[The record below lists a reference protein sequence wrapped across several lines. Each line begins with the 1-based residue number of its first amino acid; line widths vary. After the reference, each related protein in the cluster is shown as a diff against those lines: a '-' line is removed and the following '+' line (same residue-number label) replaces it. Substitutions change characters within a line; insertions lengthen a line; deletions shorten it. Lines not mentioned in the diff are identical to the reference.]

1 MSMEIQTFQVTRFYC
16 PQCCEIA
23 TMDVDIGQTLRHSC
37 GWGGMITAL
46 FRGHG
51 FCIDAPEPTPE
62 PEEVEA
68 DEDGVLDSR
77 TLELLERSVERTA
90 PAEKR
95 VTKPLAVAG
104 KFMHDLGGEIQT
116 NIELDRQGADVVLN
130 LLGNPPKP
138 TPALSSLMASP
149 AAPALTPREPHHDSM
164 LMLRAVEALAAV
176 NREYLK
182 KNAVPTVMLA
192 DLRVKRCDSEA
203 RRSIP
208 ALLHER
214 SADVDELAAWR
225 LAELLERGE
234 KASLRILWSERGVPV
249 LLVQRQNGTCEIVDE
264 LMKGRLQ

>member
-16 PQCCEIA
+16 PKCCELA
-23 TMDVDIGQTLRHSC
+23 PMDVDVGQTLRHSC

-51 FCIDAPEPTPE
+51 FCIDAPDPTPE
-62 PEEVEA
+62 PEEQEA
-68 DEDGVLDSR
+68 RDEGLLDDR

-95 VTKPLAVAG
+95 AAKPLAVAG
-104 KFMHDLGGEIQT
+104 KFMLDFGEIQT
-116 NIELDRQGADVVLN
+116 NIVLSREESENVLDILSR
-130 LLGNPPKP
+130 PPKP
-138 TPALSSLMASP
+138 TPALTALLKASP
-149 AAPALTPREPHHDSM
+149 EPALTPREPHQDSM

-192 DLRVKRCDSEA
+192 DLRVKRHDSEA
-203 RRSIP
+203 RRPI
-208 ALLHER
+208 ATLLHER

-234 KASLRILWSERGVPV
+234 KATLRILWSERGVPV

>member
-16 PQCCEIA
+16 PKCCELA
-23 TMDVDIGQTLRHSC
+23 SMDLDVGQTLRHSC

-62 PEEVEA
+62 PDEEA
-68 DEDGVLDSR
+68 RAAGVLDDR

-95 VTKPLAVAG
+95 VTPPLAQAG
-104 KFMHDLGGEIQT
+104 KFVLDEIQ
-116 NIELDRQGADVVLN
+116 ADIVLSREEAEN
-130 LLGNPPKP
+130 VLGIRSRAPKV
-138 TPALSSLMASP
+138 TPALTALLAASP
-149 AAPALTPREPHHDSM
+149 DPTLTPREPHKDSL
-164 LMLRAVEALAAV
+164 LMLRAVEALATV

-192 DLRVKRCDSEA
+192 DLRVKRHDSEA
-203 RRSIP
+203 RRPIP
-208 ALLHER
+208 TLLHER
-214 SADVDELAAWR
+214 CADVDELAAWR

-264 LMKGRLQ
+264 LMRGRLQ